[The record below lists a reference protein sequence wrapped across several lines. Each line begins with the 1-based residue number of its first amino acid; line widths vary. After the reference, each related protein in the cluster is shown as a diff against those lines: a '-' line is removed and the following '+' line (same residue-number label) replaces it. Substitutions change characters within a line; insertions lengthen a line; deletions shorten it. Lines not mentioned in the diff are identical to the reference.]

1 MDVDLK
7 KGKMARHFNPPPMT
21 EIINQKLI
29 AKKGEFTMTAK
40 ELQKRGAK
48 AELLRVL
55 QTEDGSFYAESAEGK
70 ILYRV
75 IADDQ
80 ETSCTCADFTR
91 NSKKDSNFQCK
102 HILSVLNCVPTGDIE
117 SVQYLDRKK
126 PKLDERWIIEIEGNQ
141 FVKYAGLLDYAHALG
156 ISQIEVEPLQLP
168 NKENGQFAI
177 CKATVISNTG
187 KSFVDLGDASIAN
200 TTARVSK
207 HILRMASTRAIA
219 RALRL
224 YTGIGLTALEE
235 LADLKDV
242 IGSGP
247 KTSSKPNAKMQTS
260 KKPKAA
266 KSTQSKSKTSQSDST
281 ANATSKDDQ
290 NKTDG
295 ADNGDGN
302 KPKGGNGNGR
312 SKPKAAGKQPAM
324 SEAQKRAIYN
334 LSRRRGVS
342 VENLEEMSLEAYG
355 VAVENLSSKDASS
368 FIRHLQS
375 SS

>member
-1 MDVDLK
+1 
-7 KGKMARHFNPPPMT
+7 
-21 EIINQKLI
+21 
-29 AKKGEFTMTAK
+29 MTAK
-40 ELQKRGAK
+40 ELQKRGAR

-91 NSKKDSNFQCK
+91 NSKKDPNFQCK
-102 HILSVLNCVPTGDIE
+102 HILSVLNCVPTGDVE

-141 FVKYAGLLDYAHALG
+141 FVKYAGLLDLGHQKG

-168 NKENGQFAI
+168 TKENGNFAI
-177 CKATVISNTG
+177 CRATVIS
-187 KSFVDLGDASIAN
+187 KSGESFTDIGDANPGNCSSK
-200 TTARVSK
+200 VSK
-207 HILRMASTRAIA
+207 HLLRLASTRAIA
-219 RALRL
+219 RSLRTFTNIG
-224 YTGIGLTALEE
+224 YTCLEE
-235 LADLKDV
+235 LADLNDV

-247 KTSSKPNAKMQTS
+247 KTSSKPRTKKAPS

-266 KSTQSKSKTSQSDST
+266 KPAESKTKNNKSVSSAKT
-281 ANATSKDDQ
+281 AAKD
-290 NKTDG
+290 NRIKTDG
-295 ADNGDGN
+295 GDNGDGN
-302 KPKGGNGNGR
+302 KPKA
-312 SKPKAAGKQPAM
+312 PGKQPAM

-355 VAVENLSSKDASS
+355 VAVENLTSVDASA
-368 FIRHLQS
+368 FIRNLQQAA
-375 SS
+375 